1 VFLDPYPLLA
11 AACDDRTV
19 RVRLGSPFFFK
30 ISRLFF
36 PGAYN

>member
-19 RVRLGSPFFFK
+19 RVRLGSPFFFLNK
-30 ISRLFF
+30 SSLLSWCL
-36 PGAYN
+36 